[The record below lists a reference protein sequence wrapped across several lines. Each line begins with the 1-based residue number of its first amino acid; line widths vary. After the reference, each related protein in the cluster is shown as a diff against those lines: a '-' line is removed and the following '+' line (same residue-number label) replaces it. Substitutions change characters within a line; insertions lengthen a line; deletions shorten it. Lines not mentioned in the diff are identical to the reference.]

1 MARVCHPARAALVLA
16 AAGITSITSL
26 IGPKATT
33 PAVAAPAPTAD
44 VNWDAIAECESG
56 GDWDI
61 NTGNGYYGG
70 LQFSRST
77 WRAYG
82 GSRFAGTADQAS
94 RAEQIAI
101 AERVR
106 DGQGLGAW
114 PTCGRRASS
123 TKQYRAQLAEARA
136 AAAAKRAAEARAA
149 QAAATRATD
158 DATAQSV
165 ATGTPPTAQAAA
177 TTARPTKRVYIVRA
191 GDTLAL
197 IAQRT
202 KFPGG
207 WRALHRLNRDKLP
220 SPHRIY
226 PGQPLSL

>member
-1 MARVCHPARAALVLA
+1 MTRVCKPARTALVLA
-16 AAGITSITSL
+16 TAGITGITSL
-26 IGPKATT
+26 IGPA
-33 PAVAAPAPTAD
+33 AAAPSPTAD
-44 VNWDAIAECESG
+44 VNWDAIAACESG
-56 GDWDI
+56 GNWSI

-82 GSRFAGTADQAS
+82 GSRFARTADRAS

-123 TKQYRAQLAEARA
+123 TKQYRA
-136 AAAAKRAAEARAA
+136 A
-149 QAAATRATD
+149 QAAR
-158 DATAQSV
+158 TAGVRTEPERSSQ
-165 ATGTPPTAQAAA
+165 
-177 TTARPTKRVYIVRA
+177 RVYIVRA
-191 GDTLAL
+191 GDTLAV

-202 KFPGG
+202 RFPGG
-207 WRALHRLNRDKLP
+207 WRALHRLNRDVLP

-226 PGQPLSL
+226 PGQPLALA

>member
-1 MARVCHPARAALVLA
+1 MARVCNPTHVALVLA
-16 AAGITSITSL
+16 TAGVTGTAAL
-26 IGPKATT
+26 VGPATEA
-33 PAVAAPAPTAD
+33 PATAAPSRAAD
-44 VNWDAIAECESG
+44 VNWDAIAHCESG

-70 LQFSRST
+70 LQFSRGT

-82 GSRFAGTADQAS
+82 GSRYASTADQAS
-94 RAEQIAI
+94 REEQIQI

-123 TKQYRAQLAEARA
+123 TKQYRAAREA
-136 AAAAKRAAEARAA
+136 ARP
-149 QAAATRATD
+149 AATANPST
-158 DATAQSV
+158 TTSTTTQTQPNTPT
-165 ATGTPPTAQAAA
+165 TGAGPTG
-177 TTARPTKRVYIVRA
+177 RSYVVRS

-197 IAQRT
+197 IAERT
-202 KFPGG
+202 NFPGG
-207 WRALHRLNRDKLP
+207 WQALYELNRDQLN

-226 PGQPLSL
+226 AGQRLTV

>member
-1 MARVCHPARAALVLA
+1 MARVCPSARAALA
-16 AAGITSITSL
+16 IATAGVTGITSL
-26 IGPKATT
+26 IGPIATT
-33 PAVAAPAPTAD
+33 PAAAAPAATAE

-56 GDWDI
+56 GDWSI

-82 GSRFAGTADQAS
+82 GSRFARTADQAS
-94 RAEQIAI
+94 RTEQIAI

-123 TKQYRAQLAEARA
+123 TRQYRAAQLAEARA
-136 AAAAKRAAEARAA
+136 DRAAAA
-149 QAAATRATD
+149 
-158 DATAQSV
+158 ATAQ
-165 ATGTPPTAQAAA
+165 ATTTDAPTAQATA
-177 TTARPTKRVYIVRA
+177 TAGSVTRSTPTRAKKRVYIVRA
-191 GDTLAL
+191 GDTLAV

-202 KFPGG
+202 NYPGG
-207 WRALHRLNRDKLP
+207 WRALHRLNRDVLS

-226 PGQPLSL
+226 PGQPLAL